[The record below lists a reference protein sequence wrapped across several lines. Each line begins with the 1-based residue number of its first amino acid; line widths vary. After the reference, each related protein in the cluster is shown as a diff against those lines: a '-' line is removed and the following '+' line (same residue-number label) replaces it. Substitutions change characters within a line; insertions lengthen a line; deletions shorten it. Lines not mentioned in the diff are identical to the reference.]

1 MGKFLIT
8 EEEKS
13 KILGMYYKNMGK
25 TFGKTLVKEDIQGD
39 QVKEFQ
45 DAGINQL
52 SAAEEGG
59 DMSVQIT
66 DINNRMIY
74 YTCMTDPRLK
84 KSEVDSSPYLRA
96 RAIYDGSWKDMKG
109 RSSLTGNWEKVV
121 QKYCTAAYNFVNKWR
136 TDNCPK
142 LSEKTHWN
150 YANECKTYIES
161 KRQEQVASAE
171 AAKAPDTT
179 LQDIQKSNQDATQ
192 KLGNTNEQIKTML
205 ADTQFLNPNKEVA
218 QLETDIKK
226 IGDFLVSNTPTGD
239 DAMALRNRIK
249 VLLKYKPEYSKAP
262 YYLSSNF

>member
-13 KILGMYYKNMGK
+13 KILGMYYKTMGK
-25 TFGKTLVKEDIQGD
+25 SLVKEDIQDD

-45 DAGINQL
+45 DAGISQL
-52 SAAEEGG
+52 TASEDGG
-59 DMSVQIT
+59 DMNIQIT
-66 DINNRMIY
+66 DVNNRRIN

-84 KSEVDSSPYLRA
+84 KSEVDGAPYLRA
-96 RAIYDGSWKDMKG
+96 GAIYDGSFKDMKG
-109 RSSLTGNWEKVV
+109 RSSLTGNWEKVA
-121 QKYCTAAYNFVNKWR
+121 QKYCKASYNFVNKWR
-136 TDNCPK
+136 ADNCPK

-179 LQDIQKSNQDATQ
+179 LADAQKRNQDATQ
-192 KLGNTNEQIKTML
+192 QLGNTNEQIRTML

-218 QLETDIKK
+218 QLETDVKK
-226 IGDFLVSNTPTGD
+226 IGDFLITRTPTGD
-239 DAMALRNRIK
+239 DAMALRNRIR
-249 VLLKYKPEYSKAP
+249 VLLKYKPEYKLEP
-262 YYLSSNF
+262 YSLSANF